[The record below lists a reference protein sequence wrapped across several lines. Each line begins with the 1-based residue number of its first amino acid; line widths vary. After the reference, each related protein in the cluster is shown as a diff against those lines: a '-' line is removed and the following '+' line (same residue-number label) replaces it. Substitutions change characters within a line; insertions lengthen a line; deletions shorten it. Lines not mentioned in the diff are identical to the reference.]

1 VLANSIEEN
10 QPRPQVW
17 IMQHRNGRVFA
28 CIPGHYTWTFDDP
41 LYRVLVLRG
50 ICWAGGQADINRL
63 TELATV
69 GARIAP

>member
-1 VLANSIEEN
+1 
-10 QPRPQVW
+10 
-17 IMQHRNGRVFA
+17 
-28 CIPGHYTWTFDDP
+28 
-41 LYRVLVLRG
+41 LRG